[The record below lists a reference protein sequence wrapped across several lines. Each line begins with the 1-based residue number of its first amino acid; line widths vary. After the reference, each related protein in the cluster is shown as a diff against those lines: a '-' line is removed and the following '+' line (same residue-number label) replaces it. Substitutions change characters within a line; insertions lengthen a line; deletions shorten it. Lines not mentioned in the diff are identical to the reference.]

1 MTLTATPTTPTAG
14 YRLRWAALFVILAAE
29 VMDLLDALI
38 TSIAG
43 PTIVRDIGGGQTLIQ
58 WLSASY
64 TLAMATGLLV
74 GGRLGDIYGRRTMFL
89 TGMSGFTAMSLAC
102 ALAQS
107 PGQLVTFRVLQGLIG
122 AVMLPQ
128 GLGLIKEMFA
138 PDEVAKA
145 FGAFGP
151 IMGLSAVGGPILA
164 GWLVDA
170 NLFDWQWR
178 TIFAINVPIG
188 LVALVAGLRV
198 LPAARPNRSLH
209 VELTSAAVA
218 SASMFLLIYPLI
230 QGQELGWPVWTFVM
244 IATGLLGFGLL
255 ARIETARSRAG
266 KVTLIVPT
274 LFRNR
279 AFTGGITVGMALF
292 GALLGMSI
300 VFTLLVQLGLG
311 YTPLKAGLA
320 GIAQA
325 IGMIVGFIVCQ
336 PLNARFGRRL
346 MHIGQATTIVGLAL
360 FIGTLHWAGDSVGIL
375 AMAPALAISGVGL
388 GLTMA
393 PFFDIVLAGVD
404 DAESGSASGVLTS
417 VQQLGGAFGIAVL
430 GTTFFH
436 VLDTARA
443 STHVATFRNAASTA
457 MWLAIGLVA
466 TAALLTWLLPKQARP
481 DAGLAD
487 GPLAGPELCA

>member
-1 MTLTATPTTPTAG
+1 MPTLTTPEAAAPPTG
-14 YRLRWAALFVILAAE
+14 YRLKWAALFVILAAE

-58 WLSASY
+58 WLSAAY
-64 TLAMATGLLV
+64 TLAMATGLLI
-74 GGRLGDIYGRRTMFL
+74 GGRLGDIYGRKRMFL
-89 TGMSGFTAMSLAC
+89 IGMTGFTAMSLAC
-102 ALAQS
+102 AIAQS
-107 PGQLVTFRVLQGLIG
+107 PGELVTFRVLQGLIG

-128 GLGLIKEMFA
+128 GLGLIKEMF
-138 PDEVAKA
+138 PPEEVAKA

-170 NLFDWQWR
+170 NLFHWQWR

-188 LVALVAGLRV
+188 VLAVIFGLRV
-198 LPAARPNRSLH
+198 LPSSRPNRNLH

-218 SASMFLLIYPLI
+218 AASMFLLVYPLI
-230 QGQELGWPVWTFVM
+230 QGRELGWPAWTYAM
-244 IATGLLGFGLL
+244 IAVGLLGFGLL
-255 ARIETARSRAG
+255 ARIETTRDRAG
-266 KVTLIVPT
+266 KVTLMTPS
-274 LFRNR
+274 LFKKK

-300 VFTLLVQLGLG
+300 VFTLFVQLGLG
-311 YTPLKAGLA
+311 YSPYKAGLA
-320 GIAQA
+320 GVAQA
-325 IGMIVGFIVCQ
+325 IGMVVGFIVSQ

-346 MHIGQATTIVGLAL
+346 MHIGELITIVGLAL
-360 FIGTLHWAGDSVGIL
+360 FIGTLHWAGDDVGIL
-375 AMAPALAISGVGL
+375 AMAPSLAVSGIGL

-404 DAESGSASGVLTS
+404 DAESGSASGALTS

-430 GTTFFH
+430 GTVFFH
-436 VLDTARA
+436 VLDT
-443 STHVATFRNAASTA
+443 TTATGRIAGFRDAASIA
-457 MWLAIGLVA
+457 MWLAIAFVA
-466 TAALLTWLLPKQARP
+466 AAALLTWLLPKQARP
-481 DAGLAD
+481 DSVGH
-487 GPLAGPELCA
+487 